1 MQGPVATL
9 YVFGNGYWWQMAER
23 RNCLASE
30 WQYGRLFA
38 ENAGFTDG
46 HCTADIVHQR
56 NGPLFGANRR
66 SFNGTEL
73 VGGRGFFWRKWRIGL
88 HIPDQSS
95 VAVYTQ
101 LSRLKWQPWR
111 A

>member
-23 RNCLASE
+23 RSCLASE

-46 HCTADIVHQR
+46 HCTADIAPQR
-56 NGPLFGANRR
+56 NGSLFGANHGPLMER
-66 SFNGTEL
+66 SL
-73 VGGRGFFWRKWRIGL
+73 VRGPGPFWRKRRIGL

-95 VAVYTQ
+95 VAVYPQ